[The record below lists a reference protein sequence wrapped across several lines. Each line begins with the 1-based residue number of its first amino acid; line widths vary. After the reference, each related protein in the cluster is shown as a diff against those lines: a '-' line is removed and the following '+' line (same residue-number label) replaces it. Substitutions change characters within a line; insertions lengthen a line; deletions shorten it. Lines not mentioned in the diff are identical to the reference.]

1 MEFGGTRGELVGRF
15 YIKDF
20 QDCAST
26 SITVYLFDLG
36 FVTCVQQFGK
46 NFRYLRV

>member
-46 NFRYLRV
+46 NFRYLRI